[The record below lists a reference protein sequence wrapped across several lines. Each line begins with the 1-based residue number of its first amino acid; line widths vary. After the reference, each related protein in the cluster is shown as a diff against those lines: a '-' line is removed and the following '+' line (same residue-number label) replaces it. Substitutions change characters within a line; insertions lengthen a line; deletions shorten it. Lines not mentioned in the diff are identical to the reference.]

1 MSYTALG
8 IDALALSCLLLSLAR
23 NRERTLL
30 ALRIAWNALKRLA
43 PLVLTVITVIGI
55 LLGFIPPSWIAASI
69 GGERGIVGVI
79 IASLLGSVLFIPGI
93 IAFPLADSLLTMGA
107 GVTAVAAFISTLT
120 MIGFVFLPLEVRE
133 LGRRFA
139 LVRNSL
145 SLLAALVIAFLVGMV
160 L

>member
-55 LLGFIPPSWIAASI
+55 LLGFIPPS
-69 GGERGIVGVI
+69 
-79 IASLLGSVLFIPGI
+79 
-93 IAFPLADSLLTMGA
+93 
-107 GVTAVAAFISTLT
+107 
-120 MIGFVFLPLEVRE
+120 
-133 LGRRFA
+133 
-139 LVRNSL
+139 
-145 SLLAALVIAFLVGMV
+145 
-160 L
+160 

>member
-1 MSYTALG
+1 
-8 IDALALSCLLLSLAR
+8 
-23 NRERTLL
+23 
-30 ALRIAWNALKRLA
+30 
-43 PLVLTVITVIGI
+43 
-55 LLGFIPPSWIAASI
+55 
-69 GGERGIVGVI
+69 VI